1 MKFTV
6 SSTQLLSRLQTVG
19 RVIPSKSTMSI
30 LENFLLQV
38 TGNTLT
44 ITGSDLDTTVCAT
57 LEVSDVD
64 GEVVIALP
72 GKLLMETLKEFS
84 DQPLVFDINTENYG
98 VEFRTE
104 NGNYKFVG
112 KFGGDYPQTK
122 QLSPNSETHHVDA
135 TILLGGIARTAFAAA
150 TEDLRPTMT
159 GIYHRFTPDGI
170 TFVATDAHK
179 LVRLTNTS
187 VTSEADTSFILPR
200 KAANL
205 LRSVLGGEQGEVTVS
220 FDEQNIVYR
229 MPNYMLICRQIEGKF
244 PNYQGVIPQ
253 SNPIEVIVDRQHFTN
268 AIKRISVFTNQG
280 TNLIKLSISHGNIN
294 LSAQDIDFSTS
305 ANENIN
311 CQYEGEP
318 ISIGFKAALLID
330 ILGGISSTDVRILLS
345 DSSRAGLILPFE
357 NEANEDLL
365 TLLMP
370 MLINE

>member
-6 SSTQLLSRLQTVG
+6 SSSQLLSRLQTVG

-38 TGNTLT
+38 SGNILT
-44 ITGSDLDTTVCAT
+44 ITGSDLDTTVCST
-57 LEVSDVD
+57 LEISDVD
-64 GEVVIALP
+64 GEITIALP

-84 DQPLVFDINTENYG
+84 DQPLCFDINTENYS

-122 QLSPNSETHHVDA
+122 QLSSESETHTVSSSV
-135 TILLGGIARTAFAAA
+135 LLTGISKTAYAAA

-159 GIYHRFTPDGI
+159 GIFHRFTPEGI

-187 VTSEADTSFILPR
+187 VTSDGDSSFILPR

-205 LRSVLGGEQGEVTVS
+205 LRTILGSEQGDVEVS
-220 FDEQNIVYR
+220 FDSQNIVYR

-253 SNPIEVIVDRQHFTN
+253 NNPIEVIVDRQAFTN
-268 AIKRISVFTNQG
+268 AIKRIAVFTNQG
-280 TNLIKLSISHGNIN
+280 TNLIKIGISQGTIN

-305 ANENIN
+305 ANENIS
-311 CQYEGEP
+311 CQYEGDP
-318 ISIGFKAALLID
+318 ISIGFKAPLLID
-330 ILGGISSTDVRILLS
+330 NLSGISSQDVRILLS
-345 DSSRAGLILPFE
+345 DPTRAGLILPFE
-357 NEANEDLL
+357 NEENEDML

-370 MLINE
+370 MLIND